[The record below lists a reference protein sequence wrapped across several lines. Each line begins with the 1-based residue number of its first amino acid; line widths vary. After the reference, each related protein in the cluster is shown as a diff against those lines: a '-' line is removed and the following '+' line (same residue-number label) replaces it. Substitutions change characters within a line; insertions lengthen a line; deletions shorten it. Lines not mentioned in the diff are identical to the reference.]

1 MEGERGEKIIF
12 YLYDLNKPPECYE
25 KNTQGTIPSY
35 SVDKKQNKTK
45 LENLESLGRSTRMT
59 E

>member
-1 MEGERGEKIIF
+1 MEGERGEEIIF

-45 LENLESLGRSTRMT
+45 QNWKILNHLEEVP